1 MLQPPPFATLE
12 EAYPVCPQSHGHPI
26 EILLVEDN
34 PDDSRM
40 TIEALHEGRVRNSIH
55 LVEDGVEALRFL
67 RRQGA
72 HTDAPRP
79 DLILLDLSLPRLG
92 GLEVLAEIKKDPDL
106 RRIPVVIM
114 TSSKREQD
122 VVRAYHHYAN
132 CYVNI
137 PVDLEQFLGAVRR
150 IEDFWF
156 SVVRLPGA
164 A

>member
-1 MLQPPPFATLE
+1 MPSSSA
-12 EAYPVCPQSHGHPI
+12 GHPI

-34 PDDSRM
+34 PDDAYM
-40 TIEALHEGRVRNSIH
+40 TMEALREGKVRNQVHHI
-55 LVEDGVEALRFL
+55 EDGVEALRFL
-67 RRQGA
+67 RRQGDHA
-72 HTDAPRP
+72 NAPRP

-92 GLEVLAEIKKDPDL
+92 GLEVLAEIKHDPEL
-106 RRIPVVIM
+106 RRIPVIIM

-122 VVRAYHHYAN
+122 VVRAYNNYAN
-132 CYVNI
+132 CYVNK

-150 IEDFWF
+150 IEDFWL